1 MGKFFALLVA
11 LVMLLQCASMAEQL
25 EFQLEGEWYASHQY
39 SELYD
44 CADLDENNI
53 FHIRK
58 NDEVAIYYPD
68 GVVDYYGDVGK
79 VERVQLSESAV
90 IYYII
95 QNTKLYGEMLCA
107 DLFLKTDDS
116 WKRYSVESSV
126 RLLVFNGQ
134 IISQKNNERVPYMLS
149 GDDMFLIFE
158 DKYVGGSIQAFG
170 DTVFIYDIG
179 EEQRVIGEGDNAID
193 WGTPFYLFINT
204 SIL

>member
-1 MGKFFALLVA
+1 MKCFALLFM
-11 LVMLLQCASMAEQL
+11 LVFLLQCASVAEQDS
-25 EFQLEGEWYASHQY
+25 FQLEGEWYASHQY
-39 SELYD
+39 SELFDY
-44 CADLDENNI
+44 ADLDENNI
-53 FHIRK
+53 FRIQK

-68 GVVDYYGDVGK
+68 GVVDYYGDIGRVK
-79 VERVQLSESAV
+79 RVQLSESAV

-95 QNTKLYGEMLCA
+95 QNTKLYGEVMCA

-158 DKYVGGSIQAFG
+158 DKYVGGSIQTFG
-170 DTVFIYDIG
+170 DTVFKYDIG
-179 EEQRVIGEGDNAID
+179 EEQRVIGEGDNGIN

-204 SIL
+204 SLL